1 MDNFDTLSLLP
12 KLRFITDLDSRDNAV
27 TASILFISLNYLGQ
41 NKSLST
47 PLITLIE
54 SNATKHFELIANFM
68 RYTSLDFSNIYVP
81 LGYSDESI
89 PLISM
94 MVVTNNVELFTILYE
109 KGVNL
114 SRRSSLGKLPSDYV
128 TETTDPRIT
137 LALIHQHSSSKKLTR
152 YKKRHSEISSFL
164 ENARSICESTPSLQK
179 LTDLLSQ
186 SCFEPDTY
194 RRHIMFYF
202 NELIS
207 RNVVTQNTIAILIK
221 WWINCVCFCIQ
232 TDEAI
237 PNNAIGEMKTI
248 SKRYL
253 SHPSPSKLSPQLA
266 HKHFIFS
273 LWRHQTKNALRTSK
287 WGRLHKR
294 QKTLTQLDSP
304 RSLNKSNNN
313 TNNVLTL

>member
-1 MDNFDTLSLLP
+1 M
-12 KLRFITDLDSRDNAV
+12 
-27 TASILFISLNYLGQ
+27 
-41 NKSLST
+41 
-47 PLITLIE
+47 
-54 SNATKHFELIANFM
+54 
-68 RYTSLDFSNIYVP
+68 
-81 LGYSDESI
+81 
-89 PLISM
+89 
-94 MVVTNNVELFTILYE
+94 FTILYE

-114 SRRSSLGKLPSDYV
+114 SRRSSLGKLPIDYV

-137 LALIHQHSSSKKLTR
+137 LALIHQYSSPKKLAR

-179 LTDLLSQ
+179 LTDLLSH

-207 RNVVTQNTIAILIK
+207 RNVVTQNTVAILIK

-232 TDEAI
+232 RDEVV
-237 PNNAIGEMKTI
+237 PNIAIGEMKTV

-253 SHPSPSKLSPQLA
+253 SHPSPSKLSPQLV

-273 LWRHQTKNALRTSK
+273 LWRHQTRSALRTSK